1 VALGEGDGWRPPRIL
16 TQSYSLAA
24 AIASAVLTAAFYFTA
39 YRPTLAAEA
48 ALALA
53 EEAIRLGRIEQTE
66 AEYHAAAQ
74 ADPYAPQPWQE
85 LASLYAGQWIGT
97 GSQPPLEAFERSW
110 REAVQRNRRSF
121 GLWRT
126 LGDLYGQGY
135 ARRPDKEILQASLAA
150 YRRAVSLYPT
160 HAGLRV
166 QLAWRQHLAGDHA
179 AAAQQAALALQLDQ
193 QNPHGEQKLA
203 RFEAPDGSGANNL
216 EHLAEKLRKLEES
229 RGKGNSFRSPGTP
242 KKME

>member
-1 VALGEGDGWRPPRIL
+1 VTA
-16 TQSYSLAA
+16 
-24 AIASAVLTAAFYFTA
+24 AVLTAAFYFTA

-48 ALALA
+48 ALARA
-53 EEAIRLGRIEQTE
+53 TE
-66 AEYHAAAQ
+66 AVQFGRVEQAEAEFLAAAQ

-85 LASLYAGQWIGT
+85 LASLYAGQWIRT
-97 GSQPPLEAFERSW
+97 GSQPSLDAFERSW
-110 REAVQRNRRSF
+110 REAVQRNGRSF

-126 LGDLYGQGY
+126 IGDLYGQGF
-135 ARRPDKEILQASLAA
+135 ARRPDKEILQVSLAA

-166 QLAWRQHLAGDHA
+166 QLAWRQHLAGDRA
-179 AAAQQAALALQLDQ
+179 AAAQQAARALQLDQ
-193 QNPHGEQKLA
+193 QNPHVEQKLA

-229 RGKGNSFRSPGTP
+229 HVERNSFRSPGAEGAP
-242 KKME
+242 KKTE